1 MFKKVIAILI
11 ISLFSLSIPVQSFA
25 GEQSCLAANARMTND
40 MESMAS
46 ASKAGDMCRAA
57 DMADSALYW
66 AMKCEKECAYSKDR
80 LRKARNMKEQLMS
93 VLAKLVKICGH

>member
-1 MFKKVIAILI
+1 
-11 ISLFSLSIPVQSFA
+11 
-25 GEQSCLAANARMTND
+25 MTED

-66 AMKCEKECAYSKDR
+66 AMECEKVCTYSSDR
-80 LRKARNMKEQLMS
+80 MRKIGKTKEDLVR
-93 VLAKLVKICGH
+93 VLARFIQICGH